1 MYEVEVKLRTP
12 HEAVRGRLADAT
24 HEFDVRQVD
33 TYYDH
38 PSRDFAETDEALR
51 VRRETVDGEATA
63 KVTYKGPLVDAASKT
78 REEHETAVAE
88 GDELHAVLEGVG
100 FRPAATVEKDR
111 EVWTLDGYTV
121 ALDTVEG
128 LGEFVEVELESDDVE
143 TAREGAFDVV
153 RRLGLDPDDQVR
165 ESYLAMLL
173 ADEGHAESPPSDAN
187 DARQ

>member
-1 MYEVEVKLRTP
+1 MNGSIP
-12 HEAVRGRLADAT
+12 I
-24 HEFDVRQVD
+24 
-33 TYYDH
+33 
-38 PSRDFAETDEALR
+38 S
-51 VRRETVDGEATA
+51 VRRETVDGETAA

-78 REEHETAVAE
+78 REEHETTVAE

-121 ALDTVEG
+121 ALDSVDG

-143 TAREGAFDVV
+143 AAREGAFEVV
-153 RRLGLDPDDQVR
+153 RALGLDPDEQVR

-173 ADEGHAESPPSDAN
+173 ADEGHAESPPDDAV
-187 DARQ
+187 DAQE